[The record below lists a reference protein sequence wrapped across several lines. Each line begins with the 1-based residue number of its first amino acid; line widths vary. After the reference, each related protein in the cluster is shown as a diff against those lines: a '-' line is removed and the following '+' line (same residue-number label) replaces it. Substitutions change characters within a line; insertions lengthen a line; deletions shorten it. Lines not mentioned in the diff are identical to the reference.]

1 MPYNFIYFGHKI
13 FNYPVRA
20 FHHRDVYVLQINMS
34 AVLAA
39 HTVLPW
45 VERPG
50 VGTYLLMSSPSV
62 GAACLPH

>member
-1 MPYNFIYFGHKI
+1 
-13 FNYPVRA
+13 
-20 FHHRDVYVLQINMS
+20 MS
-34 AVLAA
+34 TVLAA

-45 VERPG
+45 VERTG